1 MAARRAWQRDFD
13 GSLAAQRQVNEEKP
27 ERGVISGHCYRAAT
41 DACTLMQ
48 TNEGF
53 KTLWNQLCVEA
64 LAELSVGCVPDYLWT
79 ADSIHPDYLCTA
91 DSIHPAPHPVIE
103 ALNPLSM
110 ALEDVED
117 GLLRVDPAVVSLLP
131 RPCFN
136 VPMTLRTKVFDEAI
150 DLLSFRLGLPPLEE
164 MYQDNLS
171 DHGLVVSK
179 VIGRHLITQ
188 PSVVSS
194 T

>member
-64 LAELSVGCVPDYLWT
+64 LAELSESQRGF
-79 ADSIHPDYLCTA
+79 HPDYLCTA

-150 DLLSFRLGLPPLEE
+150 DLLGFRLGLPPLEQ